1 MLSLWLASIFIS
13 TTTTYTKV
21 IEELTKI
28 FVRRPADK
36 KQAISRDERRAKQ
49 HDSQG
54 KETSLSHLRW
64 KRIWSNGLM
73 TLSPNNIRLISYMRG
88 SNISTYNELGGRK
101 ELREF
106 MESSSSSLRE
116 YQSLMTEIVTSAFL
130 ENSFISSQT

>member
-1 MLSLWLASIFIS
+1 
-13 TTTTYTKV
+13 
-21 IEELTKI
+21 
-28 FVRRPADK
+28 
-36 KQAISRDERRAKQ
+36 
-49 HDSQG
+49 
-54 KETSLSHLRW
+54 
-64 KRIWSNGLM
+64 
-73 TLSPNNIRLISYMRG
+73 MRG